1 MYVSSVD
8 IPHIGDID
16 YDGDID
22 ILTFSI
28 LGSHIEWHKNMS
40 FETFGHCDS
49 LVFELKDECWGKF
62 SENFSDNS
70 VSLNECKNNI
80 IRYDKHSGSTITSI
94 DYNNDSFFDLLLGDI
109 TFNNIVYL

>member
-1 MYVSSVD
+1 
-8 IPHIGDID
+8 
-16 YDGDID
+16 
-22 ILTFSI
+22 
-28 LGSHIEWHKNMS
+28 MS